1 MTGMGHREARERLAI
16 LLTLAG
22 LTSFYL
28 LTASKMINWYDVHY
42 FEEWF
47 YVSMSY
53 GIFSVYSLCEKVHYP
68 PLAVLYYVSYRYLL
82 HALHLDVKL
91 WEFIFFLKIPIIA
104 SYLATLILL
113 LQRFEWPTVQWV
125 ALSIPAGMVIW
136 GYQFDTMI
144 ALAMT
149 LSAMVLLE
157 RRPAAAGTLLALASS
172 FKYVPATLAVPM
184 SILLRVHRGKGHV
197 VRFLTAFAGVIAAL
211 WLPFFLSDPRAFME
225 QVFLFHMR
233 RLPQDLTPFYVPILL
248 SRWHVSRWSF
258 LLGKLSGIVMTVGFA
273 ALFWWMWRRRGE
285 LVRTLIERAGSR
297 FALWGTCALL
307 GAWFALTTKVGNPYY
322 LTWIFV
328 WLFPFVGWCIPSWRF
343 GLLNLLPFVYTF
355 NMLPAPVLDREVFV
369 PEDVRWYPA
378 LQLILFPQR
387 ELEKAHW
394 MRETS
399 PHLFQVWYD
408 HMHITGAI
416 VVISYVAVV
425 AWVFADLVRWAR
437 NPAEP
442 RERPHDWPL
451 HPLLVAFALPAF
463 AFAVYL
469 AFF

>member
-1 MTGMGHREARERLAI
+1 MGHREARERLTI
-16 LLTLAG
+16 LLTMFG
-22 LTSFYL
+22 LTFFYL
-28 LTASKMINWYDVHY
+28 ATASKMINWYDVHY

-53 GIFSVYSLCEKVHYP
+53 GVLSVYSLCEKVHYP

-82 HALHLDVKL
+82 HALHLDVNL
-91 WEFIFFLKIPIIA
+91 WEFFLLLKIPLIA
-104 SYLATLILL
+104 SYLATLVLL

-136 GYQFDTMI
+136 GYQFDTII

-149 LSAMVLLE
+149 LSAVGLLE
-157 RRPAAAGTLLALASS
+157 RRPVAAGTLLALASS
-172 FKYVPATLAVPM
+172 FKYVPAIAVVPM
-184 SILLRVHRGKGHV
+184 SVLLRTRCSEGHMM
-197 VRFLTAFAGVIAAL
+197 RFLAAFAGVIAVL
-211 WLPFFLSDPRAFME
+211 WLPFFLSDPRAFLE
-225 QVFLFHMR
+225 QVLLFHMR

-248 SRWHVSRWSF
+248 SRWRVSEWSF
-258 LLGKLSGIVMTVGFA
+258 LLGKLSGIAMTVGLA
-273 ALFWWMWRRRGE
+273 ALFWWMWRRQGE
-285 LVRTLIERAGSR
+285 LVRSLVERTGPR
-297 FALWGTCALL
+297 FTLWGTCALL
-307 GAWFALTTKVGNPYY
+307 NAWFALTTKVGNPYY

-328 WLFPFVGWCIPSWRF
+328 WMFPFVGWCIPSWRF

-387 ELEKAHW
+387 ELEKVSW
-394 MRETS
+394 MRETF
-399 PHLFQVWYD
+399 PHLFRVWYD

-416 VVISYVAVV
+416 VVIAYVAVA
-425 AWVFADLVRWAR
+425 AWTFVDLVRWAR
-437 NPAEP
+437 NPRKP

-451 HPLLVAFALPAF
+451 HPLLIALALPAF